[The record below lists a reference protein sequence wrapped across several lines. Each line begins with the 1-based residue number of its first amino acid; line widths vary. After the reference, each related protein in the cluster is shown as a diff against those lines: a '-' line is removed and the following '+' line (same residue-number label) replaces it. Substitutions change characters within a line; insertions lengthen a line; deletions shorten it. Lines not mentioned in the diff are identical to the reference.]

1 MQVAS
6 RWWTKQDLPWR
17 IVAKHIVVLS
27 ALIMTSTLV
36 RAGVMPEDSML
47 PSDEATKEVID
58 QATTTEPTFQEK
70 LDGFLHSDLI
80 YCVLIL
86 LP

>member
-1 MQVAS
+1 
-6 RWWTKQDLPWR
+6 
-17 IVAKHIVVLS
+17 
-27 ALIMTSTLV
+27 
-36 RAGVMPEDSML
+36 MPEDSML